1 MRETIDTPRLRL
13 IPISDAEAEAI
24 LRGDLSAVN
33 AGEGWPHEDTLDG
46 LRLAP
51 GWFVSLD
58 GVVIGDCGTHGPAD
72 EHGDVEIGY
81 GLAEPYRGR
90 GYGGELV
97 LALSQWLLGR
107 PDVRRVVTRV
117 LVGNVPS
124 RRVLE
129 RAGFVLEGDDG
140 ETVSYALG

>member
-24 LRGDLSAVN
+24 LRGDLSAVD

-58 GVVIGDCGTHGPAD
+58 GVVIGDCGTHGDAD
-72 EHGDVEIGY
+72 DEGRVEIGY
-81 GLAEPYRGR
+81 GLAAPYRGR
-90 GYGGELV
+90 GYGTELV
-97 LALSQWLLGR
+97 TALARWLLRQDG
-107 PDVRRVVTRV
+107 VSCVVAETDA
-117 LVGNVPS
+117 GNAPS
-124 RRVLE
+124 RRALE
-129 RAGFVLEGDDG
+129 RAGFRLAR
-140 ETVSYALG
+140 TVYELR